1 MKRLI
6 LAIII
11 ATLSLS
17 SVSCATA
24 MAGMPSPK
32 SELSIFSVFNEKN
45 FRNPYVDA
53 TIITGENTFM
63 KMEITNDKK
72 LADEV
77 WRVFESDMRR
87 KVSNV
92 VEKWEKGVH
101 KYIVNLVTSDG
112 TSVSMSIEG
121 DDSGVTTVWVSY

>member
-45 FRNPYVDA
+45 YRNPNVDA

-87 KVSNV
+87 QGSV
-92 VEKWEKGVH
+92 V
-101 KYIVNLVTSDG
+101 
-112 TSVSMSIEG
+112 G
-121 DDSGVTTVWVSY
+121 DK